1 MESQP
6 EVLLVTSDTTR
17 ATALMQHLSAAKLNV
32 YSIETCQGA
41 RAFLSDHP
49 TVDLIITELSLPD
62 GNWCDMV
69 RHMVDHTERTAMVVT
84 CPEADEQLWSEVL
97 WRGVFDLLV
106 EPYDR
111 QFVKRVVEGALRW
124 PHLTSRLSSRSAKNE
139 SSSAGGRSREKPL
152 AKAAAVD

>member
-1 MESQP
+1 M
-6 EVLLVTSDTTR
+6 SDPTQ
-17 ATALMQHLSAAKLNV
+17 ASAFMPYLSAANLDV
-32 YSIETCQGA
+32 YSVKTCREA
-41 RAFLSDHP
+41 RAFLSDRP

-69 RHMVDHTERTAMVVT
+69 QYMVDHTERTTMVVT

-111 QFVKRVVEGALRW
+111 QLVKRVVEGALRW
-124 PHLTSRLSSRSAKNE
+124 PHLTSRLSPRSAKHE
-139 SSSAGGRSREKPL
+139 SSAGGRSTERPL